1 MFFESEFKRFDI
13 MNAIKMCGGIG
24 NQLFQYAFGK
34 ALQKRGKLVC
44 YDMAWYTH
52 PVTMDPRFPRPFRL
66 DKFQITSFPIGSL
79 IKDNAT
85 VYDLRIGYKLEVLDL
100 NNENNFEG
108 YWQYPDYF
116 KNVFLDLKKEY
127 QLKTS
132 EYTDKFLKYA
142 DLIWKLESV
151 SVHVR
156 RGDYQLHRKGSFRDL
171 PADYYFDAMKLI
183 KGDLFIFSDDLP
195 WCRKIFNQ
203 AYFTRKVTFVDIED
217 YLAFE
222 LLRYCKHNIIT
233 NSTFSW
239 WAAILNDN
247 PGKVV
252 ICPKHYLWD
261 TPEYSEQ
268 YRYPKEWIKIDDYA
282 LHNI

>member
-1 MFFESEFKRFDI
+1 
-13 MNAIKMCGGIG
+13 MNVIKMCGGIG

-34 ALQKRGKLVC
+34 ALQNQGKLVC
-44 YDMAWYTH
+44 YDVSWYNH
-52 PVTMDPRFPRPFRL
+52 PGAMHPQFSRPFRL
-66 DKFQITSFPIGSL
+66 DKFQVNSL
-79 IKDNAT
+79 FVSPFLKENSIVCETKVGYNLGLF
-85 VYDLRIGYKLEVLDL
+85 DLKND
-100 NNENNFEG
+100 NNFNG
-108 YWQYPDYF
+108 YWQYYDYCEL
-116 KNVFLDLKKEY
+116 VLPELRKEY
-127 QLKTS
+127 QLKTR

-142 DLIWKLESV
+142 DLIWKSESVSV

-156 RGDYQLHRKGSFRDL
+156 RGDYLLGRKMAYCDL
-171 PADYYFDAMKLI
+171 SVNYYFDAMKLI

-203 AYFTRKVTFVDIED
+203 AYFTRKVTFVDIDD
-217 YLAFE
+217 YFAIE
-222 LLRYCKHNIIT
+222 LMKYCKYNIIT

-239 WAAILNDN
+239 WAALLNDD

-252 ICPKHYLWD
+252 ICPKHYLGD